1 MGSDEGL
8 IQLVKKISHAVGTRR
23 YSDLEPIIESVFARE
38 DKLAVLVDLA
48 QELGAT
54 ASKIFFLSGLSH
66 LIQMRDADYTTLLEL
81 AKGRGIALYHI
92 VTFLLVDGRAR
103 TSAMRRLC
111 PDLSE
116 IQKQEHLRRGLLQ
129 DGRSPNEDRMNQRMY
144 DELKVP
150 PELLARFRAKF
161 AE

>member
-1 MGSDEGL
+1 LG
-8 IQLVKKISHAVGTRR
+8 QLVGKIHHAVGTRR

-48 QELGAT
+48 GELGAM
-54 ASKIFFLSGLSH
+54 ASNIFFLCGLSH
-66 LIQMRDADYTTLLEL
+66 WIQMGDADYATLLEL

-92 VTFLLVDGRAR
+92 MTFLLVDGRAR
-103 TSAMRRLC
+103 TSALRRLC

-116 IQKQEHLRRGLLQ
+116 IQKQEQLRRRLLR
-129 DGRSPNEDRMNQRMY
+129 DDPSPNVNRMTQRMY

-150 PELLARFRAKF
+150 PELLARFSAKF
-161 AE
+161 TA